1 MLFRGVRGLTNPKD
15 PKLLIF
21 AADLIFSGAS
31 VKYRLAGHVKCR
43 LCSLPLE
50 RVLGVNLCQ
59 GLEPSINPTT
69 F

>member
-1 MLFRGVRGLTNPKD
+1 MLFRGVRGLANPKD

-21 AADLIFSGAS
+21 ATDLGFSGAS
-31 VKYRLAGHVKCR
+31 VKCRLADHVKCK
-43 LCSLPLE
+43 LCSQPLE
-50 RVLGVNLCQ
+50 RVLGVSLCQ